1 MNADDSTQ
9 TTTVARSRERIISH
23 AQERCHAAAVR
34 YIEAANSLDDDAR
47 SDLAAAELHNAVI
60 EYYRALRPLSGEDAV
75 SDYWGDVTL
84 WTRRTQSESGS
95 DEEAA
100 EVTGFD
106 RLGEEAVRMRTVEEK
121 TMGYTGSRTVTR
133 QEPVRLP
140 PKILL
145 RIAEKLDEAAVKL
158 GFAPETDDGRDKTYE
173 MKKDPE
179 DHDEPIDDSIPK
191 PE

>member
-1 MNADDSTQ
+1 MTTDDSTQ

-47 SDLAAAELHNAVI
+47 SDVAAAELHNSTI
-60 EYYRALRPLSGEDAV
+60 EYYRALRPLSDEDAV
-75 SDYWGDVTL
+75 SDFWADVEL
-84 WTRRTQSESGS
+84 W
-95 DEEAA
+95 DPDAEEKEA
-100 EVTGFD
+100 VTGFD
-106 RLGEEAVRMRTVEEK
+106 TLGDWAVQMRTTTQTK
-121 TMGYTGSRTVTR
+121 RGYTGSKKVTR
-133 QEPVRLP
+133 KEPVRLP
-140 PKILL
+140 PSVLL
-145 RIAEKLDEAAVKL
+145 DVAEKLDEAAVKL